1 MIASISVVV
10 TTHNRF
16 TCLVEACRSAA
27 RQTLTPNEII
37 IVDDGSATPVAP
49 SWQEAVPFA
58 TDIPIRF
65 VRLEDEGPS
74 KARNAGA
81 RIACGKFIAFLDD
94 DDLMAPEYLDAV
106 HASLARDSADV
117 SVTWLR
123 CFDGNSEWPGK
134 HFPSDHLTHDPYR
147 KNIGF
152 VGSNIVIRRG
162 LFMDLGGFDANLL
175 GSEDK
180 DLYIRLRKSGAQITV
195 VEKELVRYRIHGG
208 EQASGS
214 FRFHPFQVSGKTKF
228 LRKHGADMSVAT
240 YRALAADAG
249 WFRLMGGKTWADRW
263 SGLGDVVRFDITKL
277 RWLWPALKARTA
289 GNRR

>member
-1 MIASISVVV
+1 M
-10 TTHNRF
+10 
-16 TCLVEACRSAA
+16 
-27 RQTLTPNEII
+27 QTLAPAEII
-37 IVDDGSATPVAP
+37 IVDDGSATPVATIWKE
-49 SWQEAVPFA
+49 SVPFA
-58 TDIPIRF
+58 TDISIRF

-81 RIACGKFIAFLDD
+81 RIASGEFIAFLDD
-94 DDLMAPEYLDAV
+94 DDLMAPEYLAT
-106 HASLARDSADV
+106 ASACLARDSAEV

-123 CFDGNSEWPGK
+123 CFDGHREWPGK
-134 HFPSDHLTHDPYR
+134 HFPTDHLTHDPYR
-147 KNIGF
+147 NNIGF

-162 LFMDLGGFDANLL
+162 LFMDLGGFDTNLL

-180 DLYIRLRKSGAQITV
+180 DLYVRLRRCDAKITV
-195 VEKELVRYRIHGG
+195 VEMELVRYRVHGG

-228 LRKHGADMSVAT
+228 LHKHGADMSVAT

-249 WFRLMGGKTWADRW
+249 WFRLMGGDTWSDRW

-277 RWLWPALKARTA
+277 RSLWPALKARA
-289 GNRR
+289 ARDWQ